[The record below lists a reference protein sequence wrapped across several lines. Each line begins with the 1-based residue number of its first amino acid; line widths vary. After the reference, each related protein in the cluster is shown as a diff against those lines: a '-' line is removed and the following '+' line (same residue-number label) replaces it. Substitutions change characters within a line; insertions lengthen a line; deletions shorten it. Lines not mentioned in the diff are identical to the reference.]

1 MITSTIIS
9 VLFIGILIGAFITFL
24 TFFFLNKFAERK
36 VKNQNQSVYQEI
48 LDKVNSNDISFGS
61 RINNTVQILA
71 NIKSEGDVQIMYFLD
86 KKEIAIFREND
97 CLYTSVFIKSETLDG
112 ISRGI
117 WSKFS
122 NQINDVV
129 SLSNNIFDK
138 RTFVL
143 ITGLS
148 NAETFDGFDDNEFT
162 ESHNLDDILDRI
174 NKVGYENLT
183 ESEKEFLKNIK

>member
-1 MITSTIIS
+1 MMIN
-9 VLFIGILIGAFITFL
+9 LGFLLIGIVIGFAINIGLIY
-24 TFFFLNKFAERK
+24 FLNKFKEQK
-36 VKNQNQSVYQEI
+36 VKKQNQSVYQEI

-61 RINNTVQILA
+61 RINNTVQILTS
-71 NIKSEGDVQIMYFLD
+71 IKSEGDVQIMYFLD

-97 CLYTSVFIKSETLDG
+97 CLYTSAFIKSETLDG

-138 RTFVL
+138 RTFVI

-148 NAETFDGFDDNEFT
+148 NQNVETFDDSEFT
-162 ESHNLDDILDRI
+162 ESHNLDDILDKI
-174 NKVGYENLT
+174 NKVGYDNLT

>member
-1 MITSTIIS
+1 MITFTIIS
-9 VLFIGILIGAFITFL
+9 ALFIGILIGVFITFL
-24 TFFFLNKFAERK
+24 TLFFLNKFAERK

-48 LDKVNSNDISFGS
+48 LDNVNSNDVSFGS
-61 RINNTVQILA
+61 RINNTVQILTS
-71 NIKSEGDVQIMYFLD
+71 IKSEGDVQIMYFLD

-97 CLYTSVFIKSETLDG
+97 CLYTSAFIKSETLDG

-138 RTFVL
+138 RTFVI
-143 ITGLS
+143 ITGL
-148 NAETFDGFDDNEFT
+148 NVEIFDDSEFT

-183 ESEKEFLKNIK
+183 ESEKQFLKNIK